1 MGFLGLNSK
10 IYLGGERKENISRV
24 GFSSEVILT
33 VGLQTFVSKA
43 SFQTIYFKK
52 KGEKKKGPRRLVSRL
67 PGWLQV
73 IKRISGWLQ
82 IPF

>member
-24 GFSSEVILT
+24 EFSSEVILT
-33 VGLQTFVSKA
+33 VDLQTFVSKA

-52 KGEKKKGPRRLVSRL
+52 GEKKKEEDHDV
-67 PGWLQV
+67 
-73 IKRISGWLQ
+73 
-82 IPF
+82 